1 MTRRGKR
8 LFDICCAIPGLLLL
22 SPLFAVI
29 SLLVYFDSGG
39 PVLFRQERVG
49 RGGRRFL
56 LWKFRTMVVN
66 ADRLGGELTVG
77 SDPRITRM
85 GRVLRASKLDELPQ
99 LVNVLR
105 GEMSLVGPRPEVP
118 RYVAL
123 YDPAQRAVLELTPGL
138 TDPASIVYRNE
149 SELLGQSADPERTY
163 TQEVMRHKIEL
174 NLAYS
179 AEATLWSD
187 CRVLAQTV
195 RTLFD
200 LVSSS

>member
-1 MTRRGKR
+1 
-8 LFDICCAIPGLLLL
+8 
-22 SPLFAVI
+22 
-29 SLLVYFDSGG
+29 
-39 PVLFRQERVG
+39 
-49 RGGRRFL
+49 
-56 LWKFRTMVVN
+56 
-66 ADRLGGELTVG
+66 
-77 SDPRITRM
+77 M
-85 GRVLRASKLDELPQ
+85 GHVLRASKLDELPQ